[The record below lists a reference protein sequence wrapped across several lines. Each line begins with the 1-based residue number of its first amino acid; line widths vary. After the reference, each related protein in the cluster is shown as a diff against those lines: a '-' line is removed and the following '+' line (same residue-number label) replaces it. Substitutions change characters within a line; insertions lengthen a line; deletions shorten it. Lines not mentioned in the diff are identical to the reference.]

1 MVRLWWLLVLGATIC
16 NAADLPLVIGAKGQP
31 MPPLSPPPKLGE
43 KFKKEPTDHLIVGD
57 SESWMANLAAY
68 RRDVKRAEE
77 VPPNTKIELVSLAGT
92 PFENA
97 QH

>member
-1 MVRLWWLLVLGATIC
+1 MIVSRAELEAGAR
-16 NAADLPLVIGAKGQP
+16 AKGQP
-31 MPPLSPPPKLGE
+31 MPPLSPPPRLGE